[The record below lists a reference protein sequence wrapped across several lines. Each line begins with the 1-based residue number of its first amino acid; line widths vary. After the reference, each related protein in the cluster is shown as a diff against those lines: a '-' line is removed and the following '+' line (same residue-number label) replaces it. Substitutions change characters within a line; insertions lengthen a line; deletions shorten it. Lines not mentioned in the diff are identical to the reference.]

1 METREQII
9 DKLRDDTWYYGT
21 YGQQYLSNSNI
32 STLLTNPLGLKEK
45 TKTTSAMIFG
55 SYFHTAILE
64 KDKLHKFKIIEANT
78 RTTKV
83 YKELSEGEMCM
94 LQHEVDMADAMV
106 DKLLDNNVFSS
117 MINVGE
123 VEHEVPSVKE
133 IMGNMWKGKADIINH
148 DDKLVVDIKTSSDI
162 NSFHF
167 SANKYNYDSQ
177 AYIYRELFGY
187 DMVFLVID
195 KNTHQMGLFDCSDN
209 FYDRGREKVE
219 KATEV
224 YDLFYK
230 DESFDAKQFFINRT
244 L

>member
-1 METREQII
+1 METRKQII
-9 DKLRDDTWYYGT
+9 DKLRDDTWYYGA

-32 STLLTNPLGLKEK
+32 GTLLTNPLALKEK

-94 LQHEVDMADAMV
+94 LQHEVDMADGMV
-106 DKLLDNNVFSS
+106 DKLLNNNVFSS

-123 VEHEVPSVKE
+123 VEHEVPGVKE
-133 IMGNMWKGKADIINH
+133 IMGNMWKGKADIVNH
-148 DDKLVVDIKTSSDI
+148 DDKLIVDIKTSSDI

-167 SANKYNYDSQ
+167 SASKYNYDSQ
-177 AYIYRELFGY
+177 AYIYREIFGY

-209 FYDRGREKVE
+209 FYERGREKVE

>member
-1 METREQII
+1 METKEQVLE
-9 DKLRDDTWYYGT
+9 KLQDDTMYYGE

-32 STLLTNPLGLKEK
+32 GTLLTNPLGLKEK

-78 RTTKV
+78 RTTKA
-83 YKELSEGEMCM
+83 YKELSGGEMCM

-123 VEHEVPSVKE
+123 VEHEVPGVKE

-162 NSFHF
+162 NSFHY
-167 SANKYNYDSQ
+167 SASKYNYDSQ
-177 AYIYRELFGY
+177 AYLYREIFGY

-195 KNTHQMGLFDCSDN
+195 KNTHQMGLFDCSEN
-209 FYDRGREKVE
+209 FYEKGREKVV
-219 KATEV
+219 KATEM

>member
-1 METREQII
+1 
-9 DKLRDDTWYYGT
+9 
-21 YGQQYLSNSNI
+21 
-32 STLLTNPLGLKEK
+32 
-45 TKTTSAMIFG
+45 
-55 SYFHTAILE
+55 
-64 KDKLHKFKIIEANT
+64 
-78 RTTKV
+78 
-83 YKELSEGEMCM
+83 
-94 LQHEVDMADAMV
+94 
-106 DKLLDNNVFSS
+106 
-117 MINVGE
+117 
-123 VEHEVPSVKE
+123 
-133 IMGNMWKGKADIINH
+133 MGNMWKGKADIINH

-195 KNTHQMGLFDCSDN
+195 KNTHQMGLFDCSEN
-209 FYDRGREKVE
+209 FYERGREKVV

-224 YDLFYK
+224 YDLLYK

>member
-1 METREQII
+1 METKEQVLE
-9 DKLRDDTWYYGT
+9 KLQDDTMYYGE

-32 STLLTNPLGLKEK
+32 GTLLTNPLGLKEK

-78 RTTKV
+78 RTTKA
-83 YKELSEGEMCM
+83 YKELSGGEMCM

-123 VEHEVPSVKE
+123 VEHEVPGVKE

-177 AYIYRELFGY
+177 AYLYREIFGY

-195 KNTHQMGLFDCSDN
+195 KNTHQMGLFDCSEN
-209 FYDRGREKVE
+209 FYERGREKVV

>member
-1 METREQII
+1 METKEQVLE
-9 DKLRDDTWYYGT
+9 KLQDDTMYYGE

-32 STLLTNPLGLKEK
+32 GTLLTNPLGLKEK

-78 RTTKV
+78 RTTKA
-83 YKELSEGEMCM
+83 YKELSGGEMCM

-123 VEHEVPSVKE
+123 VEHEVPGVKE

-148 DDKLVVDIKTSSDI
+148 DDRLIVDIKTSSDI

-177 AYIYRELFGY
+177 AYLYREIFGY

-195 KNTHQMGLFDCSDN
+195 KNTHQMGLFDCSEN
-209 FYDRGREKVE
+209 FYERGREKVV

>member
-1 METREQII
+1 METKEQVLE
-9 DKLRDDTWYYGT
+9 KLQDDTMYYGE

-32 STLLTNPLGLKEK
+32 GTLLTNPLGLKEK

-78 RTTKV
+78 RTTKA
-83 YKELSEGEMCM
+83 YKELSGGEMCM

-123 VEHEVPSVKE
+123 VEHEVPGVKE

-167 SANKYNYDSQ
+167 SASKYNYDSQ
-177 AYIYRELFGY
+177 AYLYREIFGY

-195 KNTHQMGLFDCSDN
+195 KNTHQMGLFDCSEN
-209 FYDRGREKVE
+209 FYERGREKVI

>member
-1 METREQII
+1 METKEQVLE
-9 DKLRDDTWYYGT
+9 KLQDDTMYYGE

-32 STLLTNPLGLKEK
+32 GTLLTNPLGLKEK

-78 RTTKV
+78 RTTKA
-83 YKELSEGEMCM
+83 YKELSGGEMCM

-123 VEHEVPSVKE
+123 VEHEVPGVKE

-148 DDKLVVDIKTSSDI
+148 DDRLIVDIKTSSDI

-167 SANKYNYDSQ
+167 SASKYNYDSQ
-177 AYIYRELFGY
+177 AYLYREIFGY

-195 KNTHQMGLFDCSDN
+195 KNTHQMGLFDCSEN
-209 FYDRGREKVE
+209 FYERGREKVV

>member
-1 METREQII
+1 METKEQVLE
-9 DKLRDDTWYYGT
+9 KLQDDTMYYGE

-32 STLLTNPLGLKEK
+32 GTLLTNPLGLKEK

-78 RTTKV
+78 RTTKA
-83 YKELSEGEMCM
+83 YKELSGGEMCM

-106 DKLLDNNVFSS
+106 DKLLENNVFSS

-123 VEHEVPSVKE
+123 VEHEVPGVKE

-167 SANKYNYDSQ
+167 SASKYNYDSQ
-177 AYIYRELFGY
+177 AYLYREIFGY

-195 KNTHQMGLFDCSDN
+195 KNTHQMGLFDCSEN
-209 FYDRGREKVE
+209 FYERGREKVI

>member
-1 METREQII
+1 
-9 DKLRDDTWYYGT
+9 
-21 YGQQYLSNSNI
+21 
-32 STLLTNPLGLKEK
+32 
-45 TKTTSAMIFG
+45 
-55 SYFHTAILE
+55 
-64 KDKLHKFKIIEANT
+64 
-78 RTTKV
+78 
-83 YKELSEGEMCM
+83 M
-94 LQHEVDMADAMV
+94 LQHEVDMADVMV

-123 VEHEVPSVKE
+123 VEHEVPGVKE
-133 IMGNMWKGKADIINH
+133 IMGNMWKGKADVINH
-148 DDKLVVDIKTSSDI
+148 DDKLIIDIKTSSDI

-177 AYIYRELFGY
+177 AYLYREIFGY

-195 KNTHQMGLFDCSDN
+195 KNTHQMGLFDCSEN
-209 FYDRGREKVE
+209 FYERGREKVV

>member
-1 METREQII
+1 METKEQVLE
-9 DKLRDDTWYYGT
+9 KLQDDTMYYGE

-32 STLLTNPLGLKEK
+32 GTLLTNPLGLKEK

-78 RTTKV
+78 RTTKA
-83 YKELSEGEMCM
+83 YKELSGGEMCM

-106 DKLLDNNVFSS
+106 DKLLENNVFSS

-123 VEHEVPSVKE
+123 VEHEVPGVKE

-148 DDKLVVDIKTSSDI
+148 DDRLVIDIKTSSDI

-177 AYIYRELFGY
+177 AYLYREIFGY

-195 KNTHQMGLFDCSDN
+195 KNTHQMGLFDCSEN
-209 FYDRGREKVE
+209 FYERGREKVV

>member
-1 METREQII
+1 METKEQVLE
-9 DKLRDDTWYYGT
+9 KLQDDTMYYGE

-32 STLLTNPLGLKEK
+32 GTLLTNPLGLKEK

-78 RTTKV
+78 RTTKA
-83 YKELSEGEMCM
+83 YKELSGGEMCM

-106 DKLLDNNVFSS
+106 DKLLENNVFSS

-123 VEHEVPSVKE
+123 VEHEVPGVKE

-148 DDKLVVDIKTSSDI
+148 DDRLVIDIKTSSDI

-167 SANKYNYDSQ
+167 SASKYNYDSQ
-177 AYIYRELFGY
+177 AYLYREIFGY

-195 KNTHQMGLFDCSDN
+195 KNTHQMGLFDCSEN
-209 FYDRGREKVE
+209 FYERGREKVV
-219 KATEV
+219 KATEI

>member
-1 METREQII
+1 METKEQII
-9 DKLRDDTWYYGT
+9 DKLRDDDWYYGT

-32 STLLTNPLGLKEK
+32 GTLLSNPLHLKEK
-45 TKTTSAMIFG
+45 TETTSAMVFG

-64 KDKLHKFKIIEANT
+64 PDKLQKFKIIDATT

-83 YKELSEGEMCM
+83 YKELSGGEMCL
-94 LQHEVDMADAMV
+94 LQHEKEKIDLMTE
-106 DKLLDNNVFSS
+106 KLLDNNKFNV
-117 MINVGE
+117 MINLGE
-123 VEHEVPSVKE
+123 VKHEVPGIKE

-148 DDKLVVDIKTSSDI
+148 DDKLIIDIKTSSDI
-162 NSFHF
+162 NSFHY
-167 SANKYNYDSQ
+167 SASKYNYDSQ
-177 AYIYRELFGY
+177 AYLYREIFGY

-195 KNTHQMGLFDCSDN
+195 KNTHQMGLFDCSEN
-209 FYDRGREKVE
+209 FYERGREKVV
-219 KATEV
+219 KATEM

>member
-1 METREQII
+1 METKEQVLE
-9 DKLRDDTWYYGT
+9 KLQDDTMYYGE

-32 STLLTNPLGLKEK
+32 GTLLTNPLGLKEK

-78 RTTKV
+78 RTTKA
-83 YKELSEGEMCM
+83 YKELSGGEMCM

-106 DKLLDNNVFSS
+106 DKLLENNVFSS

-123 VEHEVPSVKE
+123 VEHEVPGVKE

-177 AYIYRELFGY
+177 AYLYREIFGY

-195 KNTHQMGLFDCSDN
+195 KNTHQMGLFDCSEN
-209 FYDRGREKVE
+209 FYERGREKVV
-219 KATEV
+219 KATEI

>member
-1 METREQII
+1 METKEQVLE
-9 DKLRDDTWYYGT
+9 KLQDDTMYYGE

-32 STLLTNPLGLKEK
+32 GTLLTNPLGLKEK

-78 RTTKV
+78 RTTKA
-83 YKELSEGEMCM
+83 YKELSGGEMCM

-106 DKLLDNNVFSS
+106 DKLLENNVFSS

-123 VEHEVPSVKE
+123 VEHEVPGVKE

-148 DDKLVVDIKTSSDI
+148 DDRLIIDIKTSSDI

-177 AYIYRELFGY
+177 AYLYREIFGY

-195 KNTHQMGLFDCSDN
+195 KNTHQMGLFDCSEN
-209 FYDRGREKVE
+209 FYERGREKVV

>member
-1 METREQII
+1 METKEQVLE
-9 DKLRDDTWYYGT
+9 KLQDDTMYYGE

-32 STLLTNPLGLKEK
+32 GTLLTNPLGLKEK

-78 RTTKV
+78 RTTKA
-83 YKELSEGEMCM
+83 YKELSGGEMCM

-123 VEHEVPSVKE
+123 VEHEVPGVKE

-177 AYIYRELFGY
+177 AYLYREIFGY

-195 KNTHQMGLFDCSDN
+195 KNTHQMGLFDCSEN
-209 FYDRGREKVE
+209 FYERGREKVV
-219 KATEV
+219 KATEI